1 MSWILKRFLEAG
13 LIDGDTSVQLK
24 TWGIDVP
31 SVPEKAIRT
40 RQDLAQFLEDLDTD
54 LFRPDLEPIYKE
66 PDPREEET
74 PVDDFI
80 PPEAMTL
87 LAQMQKEERHDGR
100 R

>member
-40 RQDLAQFLEDLDTD
+40 RQDLEQFLEDLDTD
-54 LFRPDLEPIYKE
+54 VFRHVEG
-66 PDPREEET
+66 
-74 PVDDFI
+74 V
-80 PPEAMTL
+80 PPEVEL
-87 LAQMQKEERHDGR
+87 ERSGPRIWVHR
-100 R
+100 